1 MRFLAFAALF
11 SLIVLCAAGLRAAD
25 IVWSGASSGNW
36 TNTANWVGGALPGAG
51 DVAVFDG
58 SGSNYGAITNVSG
71 TIQGIRVSAN
81 IPISVSLALSGP
93 LTLDG
98 GTYAIYLLGSNSL
111 SVTGTAANNLVIGA
125 EVNINDGDL
134 TATDTQF
141 GLGTAGQWIL
151 VSQRHGNVNLGATT
165 VVETTGS
172 GANDS
177 VSVEFERTT
186 GGTGTVTLA
195 SLTVEGDTT
204 NDVASQDEENAARA
218 QFENCTVTVT
228 GTITLDDGATV
239 GGNNNNG
246 ARLEVRDSSI
256 ALGANLVIG
265 NGASTVAASGA
276 EANLEDSSLTLAA
289 GSTLSVNA
297 RGSLMAVNCTITAG
311 GAAAVNSVATAADVI
326 FLDSTL
332 TATTP
337 GDLTLDIGGA
347 GGFLGVAFIRCNLSN
362 YSAAGLSLKP
372 GTYLVALNEC
382 NFTGGQA
389 AGSHITV
396 NGLTTPTNP
405 FPADLNQFDL
415 STGVTTTS
423 WVNVLSATSLA
434 FRVATGQDFG
444 FGATTVNAVTAETY
458 DNDAAGLGTNIGWGD
473 TFNLMTAATGGTQPT
488 GLRADTTADQ
498 PLFFFDLT
506 ATTGNSTVTS
516 VSINLE
522 LEDHTGGFGLSDI
535 AAVTLFNDANSN
547 EALDTGETL
556 ATVASPA
563 SNTVAFAISRA
574 LSQATSES
582 WGIALTFAA
591 GVAGKSGTAGMFMLP
606 TVGIVADN
614 GTVAGTTIVG
624 GLPLILFDSL
634 PVSGAPAT
642 LALWDQPG
650 DAYAGTAFGRQPR
663 AVVVDGNGQRV
674 GYVNAGTVT
683 PSIQNDPV
691 GGSSLIGSD
700 AAGVSVAEGYA
711 QFTNL
716 GIDQAGSPFVVRFT
730 ATGITFSGTGIV
742 DSANFEVLGPPA
754 EIDVQRTGTTTSIP
768 DGTGTDNINSHS
780 TLAPFTVDYDILNT
794 GGSAL
799 HIGAVTFPS
808 SSNCTPSLQTA
819 PGGTVGAASSTQF
832 TVSVTLASGS
842 GAFSFQVEIANSD
855 SDEHPYTFTVSGLR
869 IEPDA
874 EIRFNSVAVANGG
887 SHAVTG
893 AVAGTALNVQYTI
906 VNTGDEDLTLTGAS
920 PVTVTVGTVSGNCT
934 IGAITQ
940 PTPLVVPAN
949 GGTANFSVLVTPI
962 AAGAF
967 DFDVS
972 LASNDPDEDP
982 YDITGNG
989 TAAAA
994 PEPEIGVERGGTAIA
1009 DGGSDTLSNLLIGTA
1024 APFTYDILNTGSAN
1038 LTFTGGTPVTIAN
1051 QVGCTVTVTAQP
1063 VGPVAPSGQT
1073 TFTISV
1079 NASAASFSFEIDIA
1093 SNDSDEANYDIAVS
1107 GTAAATAPEID
1118 VQRPAGT
1125 SIADGGTDALGNRT
1139 QSTAFVLTYTVEN
1152 TGSALL
1158 TLGATAVSVSG
1169 ATNCTASVTL
1179 QPATTVAAAGTATFE
1194 VTVTPNAGAFSFN
1207 LTINNDD
1214 ANESPYNVLVSGTG
1228 VAPATG
1234 GGDDDDEGGCSTG
1247 GTGNWLMLA
1256 LLGALLSAVAL
1267 RRKRA

>member
-218 QFENCTVTVT
+218 QFENCAVTIT

-337 GDLTLDIGGA
+337 GDLTLDIGGV
-347 GGFLGVAFIRCNLSN
+347 GGFLGVAFIKCNLSN
-362 YSAAGLSLKP
+362 YSAAGLSLKAN
-372 GTYLVALNEC
+372 TSLVALNEC
-382 NFTGGQA
+382 NFTGGQSG
-389 AGSHITV
+389 GSHITF
-396 NGLTTPTNP
+396 NGLGGSSTP
-405 FPADLNQFDL
+405 FADLNQFDE
-415 STGVTTTS
+415 STGTGTTAM
-423 WVNVLSATSLA
+423 VNAAAATAMA

-444 FGATTVNAVTAETY
+444 VGAITISATTAEGR
-458 DNDAAGLGTNIGWGD
+458 DNDAGTPVNNVVWLD
-473 TFNLMTAATGGTQPT
+473 TLNLITASSAMVQPT

-498 PLFFFDLT
+498 PANFFELE
-506 ATTGNSTVTS
+506 ATIGNSRVTGAR
-516 VSINLE
+516 VELE
-522 LEDHTGGFGLSDI
+522 IEDHTGGFGLSDI

-547 EALDTGETL
+547 QVLDTGEDL
-556 ATVASPA
+556 ATVNSPA
-563 SNTVAFAISRA
+563 STSVVFTLTRNIAQGVTETWGVAI
-574 LSQATSES
+574 
-582 WGIALTFAA
+582 TFA
-591 GVAGKSGTAGMFMLP
+591 GSVAGKSGSFGTFILP
-606 TVGIVADN
+606 NVGIVADN

-624 GLPLILFDSL
+624 GLPLILYDLL

-642 LALWDQPG
+642 LSLWNQPG
-650 DAYAGTAFGRQPR
+650 DAYENTAFGRQPR
-663 AVVVDGNGQRV
+663 VVVVDGNGQRV

-768 DGTGTDNINSHS
+768 DGTGTDNVNSHS

-799 HIGAVTFPS
+799 YIGAVTFPS

-842 GAFSFQVEIANSD
+842 GAFSFEIEIANSD
-855 SDEHPYTFTVSGLR
+855 ADEHPYTFTVSGLR

-1194 VTVTPNAGAFSFN
+1194 VTVTPNAGAFSFD

-1214 ANESPYNVLVSGTG
+1214 ANESPYNILVSGTG